1 MMETRASG
9 VLLHVS
15 SLPSRYGI
23 GDMGSAAYSFVD
35 QLRASGQKYWQILPL
50 NPSNPS
56 SGESP
61 YFSSS
66 AFSGN
71 PLLIDLD
78 ALVADGLIAE
88 QDIAVPADLPAT
100 EVDFGRVREF
110 KLEVLYKAYQGFKQ
124 RGANAQFEAFCE
136 YHNEWLDDYALFT
149 ALHRRE
155 KAASWSS
162 WPAPLRD
169 RDPAAIA
176 QAKSELAEEVRREK
190 VLQFFFFQQ
199 WEKLKAYANE
209 KNIVVFGD
217 MPIYVSY
224 ESADVWVD
232 SQFFKLDEN
241 KRPVAVSGVPPD
253 YFSATGQLWN
263 NPVYNWDK
271 LKETHYA
278 WWIKRMGA
286 LFERF
291 DIVRIDHF
299 RGLVQYWEIPAGE
312 PTAING
318 SWQDVPTYEFFDAL
332 MAAFPNFPVVVEDLG
347 IITPDVVEVKEHYGF
362 PGMLILQFAFGED
375 NPQNPYLP
383 QNHVENSVVY
393 LGTHDNNTALGW
405 YENEVDQATVSRI
418 GKYVP
423 GAASGVEVISQ
434 LVELTLSSPSRIA
447 IVTAQDLL
455 ALPGRA
461 RINDPSDNFGNWKWR
476 LTREEFDALPMDKL
490 HQLTIKTGRC

>member
-1 MMETRASG
+1 MMDTRASG

-15 SLPSRYGI
+15 CLPSKYGI
-23 GDMGSAAYSFVD
+23 GDMGKAAYTLVD
-35 QLRASGQKYWQILPL
+35 QLKASGQKYWQILPL
-50 NPSNPS
+50 NPSNPT

-78 ALVADGLIAE
+78 ALVEEGLISE
-88 QDIAVPADLPAT
+88 SDIQIPEGLPPT
-100 EVDFGRVREF
+100 DVDFTRVREF
-110 KLEVLYKAYQGFKQ
+110 KLNVLYKAYEGFIAQGENKAFD
-124 RGANAQFEAFCE
+124 AFCE
-136 YHNEWLDDYALFT
+136 QQAWLQDYALFM
-149 ALHRRE
+149 AIHKKE
-155 KAASWSS
+155 GKASWAD
-162 WPAPLRD
+162 WPVALRD
-169 RDPAAIA
+169 RHEDAITEA
-176 QAKSELAEEVRREK
+176 TQSLAEEIRREK
-190 VLQFFFFQQ
+190 VLQFFFFKQ
-199 WEKLKAYANE
+199 WEKLKSYANE
-209 KNIVVFGD
+209 KEIVVFGD

-232 SQFFKLDEN
+232 SEFFKLDEN

-271 LKETHYA
+271 LKETNYA
-278 WWIKRMGA
+278 WWVNRMGA

-291 DIVRIDHF
+291 DLVRIDHF
-299 RGLVQYWEIPAGE
+299 RGLVQYWEVPAGE

-318 SWQDVPTYEFFDAL
+318 TWEDVPTYEFFDTL
-332 MAAFPNFPVVVEDLG
+332 IKAFPNFPVVVEDLG

-375 NPQNPYLP
+375 NAENPYLP
-383 QNHVENSVVY
+383 DNHIENSLVY

-405 YENEVDQATVSRI
+405 YENEIDDATNDRLR
-418 GKYVP
+418 KYIP
-423 GAASGVEVISQ
+423 GADNGPEVINQ
-434 LVELTLSSPSRIA
+434 LVELTLNSKSRIA

-476 LTREEFDALPMDKL
+476 LTQEEFDALPMKKL
-490 HQLTIKTGRC
+490 HELTKKAERC